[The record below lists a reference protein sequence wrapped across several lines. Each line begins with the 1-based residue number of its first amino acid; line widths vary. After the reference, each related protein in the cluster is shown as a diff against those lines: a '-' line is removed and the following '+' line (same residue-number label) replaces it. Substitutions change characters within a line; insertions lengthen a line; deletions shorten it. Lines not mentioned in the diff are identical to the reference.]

1 MRTFKGKNAI
11 WFYLTFIL
19 FNVIPFA
26 SWPWDL
32 GLLIILVIYYLIGD
46 LIFIPCMINNKI
58 ELYDDYF
65 IFHYMFSK
73 QKVMLKDIKTIKKSH
88 SFIAS
93 SANSLDRIY
102 IETKNQ
108 SMYISLIENDE
119 FIRLVNEKREHIYK
133 IYL

>member
-1 MRTFKGKNAI
+1 MRTFKGKNAV
-11 WFYLTFIL
+11 WFYFTFIL
-19 FNVIPFA
+19 YNVIPFA

-108 SMYISLIENDE
+108 SMYISLKENDE
-119 FIRLVNEKREHIYK
+119 FIRLVNEKREHI
-133 IYL
+133 L

>member
-1 MRTFKGKNAI
+1 MRTFKGKNAV

-19 FNVIPFA
+19 YNVIPFA

-108 SMYISLIENDE
+108 SMYISLKENDE
-119 FIRLVNEKREHIYK
+119 FIRLVNEKREHI
-133 IYL
+133 I

>member
-1 MRTFKGKNAI
+1 M
-11 WFYLTFIL
+11 
-19 FNVIPFA
+19 IPFA

-108 SMYISLIENDE
+108 SMYISLKENDE
-119 FIRLVNEKREHIYK
+119 FIRLVNEKREHI
-133 IYL
+133 I

>member
-1 MRTFKGKNAI
+1 MRTFKGKNAV

-108 SMYISLIENDE
+108 SMYISLKENDE
-119 FIRLVNEKREHIYK
+119 FIRLVNEKREHI
-133 IYL
+133 L

>member
-1 MRTFKGKNAI
+1 MRTFKGKNAV

-108 SMYISLIENDE
+108 SMYISLEENDE
-119 FIRLVNEKREHIYK
+119 FIRLVNEKREHI
-133 IYL
+133 L

>member
-108 SMYISLIENDE
+108 SMYISLKENDE
-119 FIRLVNEKREHIYK
+119 FIRLVNEKREHI
-133 IYL
+133 I

>member
-1 MRTFKGKNAI
+1 MRTFKGKNAV

-19 FNVIPFA
+19 YNVIPFA
-26 SWPWDL
+26 SWPWNL

-108 SMYISLIENDE
+108 SMYISLKENDE
-119 FIRLVNEKREHIYK
+119 FIRLVNEKREHI
-133 IYL
+133 I

>member
-19 FNVIPFA
+19 YNVIPFA

-65 IFHYMFSK
+65 IFYYMFSK

-108 SMYISLIENDE
+108 SMYISLKENDE
-119 FIRLVNEKREHIYK
+119 FIRLVNEKREHI
-133 IYL
+133 L

>member
-108 SMYISLIENDE
+108 SMYISLKENDE
-119 FIRLVNEKREHIYK
+119 FIRLVNEKREHI
-133 IYL
+133 L

>member
-1 MRTFKGKNAI
+1 MKTFKGKNAI

-108 SMYISLIENDE
+108 SMYISLKENDE
-119 FIRLVNEKREHIYK
+119 FIRLVNEKREHI
-133 IYL
+133 L

>member
-19 FNVIPFA
+19 YNVIPFA

-108 SMYISLIENDE
+108 SMYISLKENDE
-119 FIRLVNEKREHIYK
+119 FIRLVNEKREHI
-133 IYL
+133 L

>member
-108 SMYISLIENDE
+108 SMYISLKENDE
-119 FIRLVNEKREHIYK
+119 FIRVVNEKREHI
-133 IYL
+133 L

>member
-1 MRTFKGKNAI
+1 MRTFKGKNAV

-19 FNVIPFA
+19 YNVIPFA

-108 SMYISLIENDE
+108 SMYISLKENDE
-119 FIRLVNEKREHIYK
+119 FIRLVNEKREHI
-133 IYL
+133 L